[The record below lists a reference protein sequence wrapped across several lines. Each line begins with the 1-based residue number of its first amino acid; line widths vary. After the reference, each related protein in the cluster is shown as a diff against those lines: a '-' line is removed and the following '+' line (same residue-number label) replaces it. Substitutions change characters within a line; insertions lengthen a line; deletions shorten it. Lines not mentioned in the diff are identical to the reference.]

1 MTKQEQM
8 IEYMVQDLI
17 EMICESQNIE
27 YDLAMNKLYNSEL
40 FEKIQD
46 TLTGLYKESPA
57 YVYCLLE
64 DEFKFGR
71 IVQLEI

>member
-1 MTKQEQM
+1 
-8 IEYMVQDLI
+8 
-17 EMICESQNIE
+17 
-27 YDLAMNKLYNSEL
+27 MNKLYNSEL

-46 TLTGLYKESPA
+46 PLTGLYKESPA

-71 IVQLEI
+71 IVQQRYKNKLILYTIIIKKKKNETKTF